1 VTTPTG
7 RSFLSYRRAC
17 AADAELLIAAQHD
30 IGIPTWQDVRNLPE
44 EPAEE
49 AIRQVLRDPTTAN
62 AILWLT
68 PEIADS
74 PMIQRVEIPEIL
86 RRFEQVSPSPG
97 AHPSDQTG
105 GDGRGGRGVR
115 SRLQA
120 PTDAPFFVL
129 PVLARGLDYPDV
141 DTLLDPR
148 FAAGLQHWNLRRIP
162 SPHPI
167 TPPEAAQV
175 AAWVLERRLAA
186 IHQSL
191 PPDAPLRLSLFTR
204 EPAPFE
210 PDTIALSLDWSRRFA
225 GREAH
230 PGAWH
235 EHLLPALRTV
245 ALQIRAQAGGRNLE
259 AEGLPSLAACVA
271 LGCAFVD
278 PRRPALAWRQT
289 YRGTEQLWSLH
300 APAEDSGYT
309 AHTRSLD
316 LDARDLA
323 VLVSVTQ
330 NVEPAFAASSP
341 DLPRF
346 RALIH
351 LTRSGDDYPQ
361 RLAGSGE
368 AVDLVEKIL
377 RAVKSAQA
385 TYRDAQCTHLFLAV
399 PAAVALMIG
408 QLANTLGPLQ
418 TYEHVP
424 VDAVGRYRLVVRL
437 TA

>member
-1 VTTPTG
+1 MTTPTG

-17 AADAELLIAAQHD
+17 AADAKLLIEAQHD
-30 IGIPTWQDVRNLPE
+30 IGIPTWQDIRNLAE
-44 EPAEE
+44 EPTED
-49 AIRQVLRDPTTAN
+49 AIRQVLHDPTTAN

-68 PEIADS
+68 PEVAGS
-74 PMIQRVEIPEIL
+74 NMIQKVEIPAIL
-86 RRFEQVSPSPG
+86 DRFEPVSPSPG
-97 AHPSDQTG
+97 G
-105 GDGRGGRGVR
+105 GVGDGRGGRGVR
-115 SRLQA
+115 
-120 PTDAPFFVL
+120 FFAV

-141 DTLLDPR
+141 EKLLDPR
-148 FAAGLQHWNLRRIP
+148 FAAGLHRWNLRRIP

-167 TPPEAAQV
+167 TAQEAAQV
-175 AAWVLERRLAA
+175 AAWVLERRLEN

-204 EPAPFE
+204 EPAPFQ
-210 PDTIALSLDWSRRFA
+210 PDTIALSLDWSHRFD

-230 PGAWH
+230 SGAWH

-245 ALQIRAQAGGRNLE
+245 ALQIRAQASGRSLE
-259 AEGLPSLAACVA
+259 AEGFPSLAACVA

-278 PRRPALAWRQT
+278 PRRPALAWRQS
-289 YRGTEQLWSLH
+289 YRGAEQLWSLH
-300 APAEDSGYT
+300 TPPEDSGYT
-309 AHTRSLD
+309 AQTSSLD
-316 LDARDLA
+316 LDVRDLA

-346 RALIH
+346 RAQIH
-351 LTRSGDDYPQ
+351 LTRPGDYPYPQ
-361 RLAGSGE
+361 RLASSGE
-368 AVDLVEKIL
+368 AVDLVDKIL
-377 RAVKSAQA
+377 RAVKAAQA

-399 PAAVALMIG
+399 PAGVALMLG

-418 TYEHVP
+418 TYEHIP
-424 VDAVGRYRLVVRL
+424 LDALGRYRPAVRL